1 MSIWHQELADD
12 TWLVAVSGRLDQHQT
27 PDLENLLDS
36 ILAEEQG
43 ARLVVDLSEVTY
55 INSGGLRCLVTAW
68 RKARHAGGDVALT
81 GLKSRVQ
88 EVFSMVGFDK
98 VFNIYPN
105 RKSALQA
112 WQQQE

>member
-1 MSIWHQELADD
+1 MSIWQQELTDD
-12 TWLVAVSGRLDQHQT
+12 TWLVGVSGRLDQHQT
-27 PDLENLLDS
+27 PDLESLFDS
-36 ILAEEQG
+36 ILLEERG
-43 ARLVVDLSEVTY
+43 PRLIVDLSEVTY

-68 RKARHAGGDVALT
+68 RRARREGGDVALT

-98 VFNIYPN
+98 VFTIYPS

-112 WQQQE
+112 WQEQE